1 MSCITRVSTRV
12 LAAAAFSVLLSVV
25 TAHAQEV
32 EPSAGTRLSML
43 PLERRALPI
52 GDDGQ
57 EMEVVYDGELLDKL
71 NDSVVDDY
79 INSMEK
85 LLQLKTDEVRPGHYH
100 SFDRRR
106 LQELVTQYIDD
117 KKAPICPSEK

>member
-1 MSCITRVSTRV
+1 M
-12 LAAAAFSVLLSVV
+12 
-25 TAHAQEV
+25 
-32 EPSAGTRLSML
+32 
-43 PLERRALPI
+43 
-52 GDDGQ
+52 
-57 EMEVVYDGELLDKL
+57 
-71 NDSVVDDY
+71 VDDY